1 MLEVIKPLLD
11 SDLVNEE
18 TRKQITEAWDAKLEE
33 IREEV
38 RQDLREEFAGRYEHD
53 KHTMVEALD
62 KMVTEHLSAEISQ
75 VIAEKKALAE
85 DRVKFNTRMTES
97 AEKFDSFM
105 VKKLAEEIQE
115 LRKDRTSQS
124 ATMEKLEKFVI
135 ENLASEITEFH
146 KDKKDVVETKV
157 KLVAEAK
164 DQLDALKKK
173 FIEKSSKL
181 VKEAVT
187 GTLRE
192 ELTQLKEDIKQAR
205 ENNFGRKLFETFAA
219 EYSTSYLNENQE
231 MKGLEAVIVDKDKQ
245 LKEASE
251 KLETSTTE
259 VDAQKAKI
267 ERINEGITRKEK
279 LNELMKP
286 LANKQADVMQSL
298 LESVGT
304 DKLKS
309 AYDKYLPAVLKN
321 EAPRKEILAETR
333 KEVTGNK
340 TIKSQN
346 VDEDNIVLLQKLAGM

>member
-18 TRKQITEAWDAKLEE
+18 TRAQITEAWDAKLLE

-38 RQDLREEFAGRYEHD
+38 TQDLREEFAGRYEHD
-53 KHTMVEALD
+53 KQTMVEALD
-62 KMVTEHLSAEISQ
+62 KMVTENLSAEIEQ

-85 DRVKFNTRMTES
+85 DRVKLNTTMTES
-97 AEKFDSFM
+97 AEKFNTFL
-105 VKKLAEEIQE
+105 VKKLAEEINE
-115 LRKDRTSQS
+115 LRSDRKSQS

-157 KLVAEAK
+157 RLVSEAK
-164 DQLDALKKK
+164 DQLDTLKKK
-173 FIEKSSKL
+173 FVEKSSKL

-187 GTLRE
+187 GTLRD

-231 MKGLEAVIVDKDKQ
+231 MKDLEAVIVDKDKQ
-245 LKEASE
+245 LKEATEKSE
-251 KLETSTTE
+251 ASATE
-259 VDAQKAKI
+259 VEAQKARI
-267 ERINEGITRKEK
+267 EQINEGIARKEK

-286 LANKQADVMQSL
+286 LANKQAEVMQSL
-298 LESVGT
+298 LESVAT
-304 DKLKS
+304 DKIQS
-309 AYDKYLPAVLKN
+309 AYDKYLPAVLKD
-321 EAPRKEILAETR
+321 EAPKKEVLAEAR
-333 KEVTGNK
+333 REVTGNK
-340 TIKSQN
+340 TKHSQTA
-346 VDEDNIVLLQKLAGM
+346 DEGNIVLLQKLAGM

>member
-18 TRKQITEAWDAKLEE
+18 TRKQITEAWDAKLLE

-38 RQDLREEFAGRYEHD
+38 TQDLREEFASRYEHD
-53 KHTMVEALD
+53 KQTMVEALD
-62 KMVTEHLSAEISQ
+62 KMVTENLSAEISQ
-75 VIAEKKALAE
+75 VVAEKKALAE
-85 DRVKFNTRMTES
+85 DRVKFNTTMTES
-97 AEKFDSFM
+97 AEKFNTFL
-105 VKKLAEEIQE
+105 VKKLAEEINE
-115 LRKDRTSQS
+115 LRSDRKSQS

-157 KLVAEAK
+157 RLVAEAK

-205 ENNFGRKLFETFAA
+205 TNNFGRKLFETFAA

-231 MKGLEAVIVDKDKQ
+231 MKELEAVIVEKDKQ
-245 LKEASE
+245 LKEVSE
-251 KLETSTTE
+251 KSEASATE
-259 VDAQKAKI
+259 VEVQKAKI
-267 ERINEGITRKEK
+267 GRINEGIERKEK

-298 LESVGT
+298 LESCTT
-304 DKLKS
+304 DKLQS

-321 EAPRKEILAETR
+321 EAPKKEILAETR

-340 TIKSQN
+340 TNTSQSA
-346 VDEDNIVLLQKLAGM
+346 DEGNIVLLQKLAGM

>member
-1 MLEVIKPLLD
+1 
-11 SDLVNEE
+11 
-18 TRKQITEAWDAKLEE
+18 
-33 IREEV
+33 
-38 RQDLREEFAGRYEHD
+38 
-53 KHTMVEALD
+53 
-62 KMVTEHLSAEISQ
+62 
-75 VIAEKKALAE
+75 
-85 DRVKFNTRMTES
+85 
-97 AEKFDSFM
+97 M

-135 ENLASEITEFH
+135 ESLASEITEFH

-231 MKGLEAVIVDKDKQ
+231 MKGLEAVIVNKDKQ
-245 LKEASE
+245 LKEVSE

-259 VDAQKAKI
+259 VDVQKAKI

-321 EAPRKEILAETR
+321 EAPKKEILAEHR
-333 KEVTGNK
+333 IEVTGNK
-340 TIKSQN
+340 TIKGQN

>member
-18 TRKQITEAWDAKLEE
+18 TRKQITEAWDAKLLE

-53 KHTMVEALD
+53 KQTMVEALD
-62 KMVTEHLSAEISQ
+62 KMVTENLSVEIKQ
-75 VIAEKKALAE
+75 VVAEKEALAE
-85 DRVKFNTRMTES
+85 DRVKLNTTMTES
-97 AEKFDSFM
+97 AEKFNNFL
-105 VKKLAEEIQE
+105 VKKLAEEIGE
-115 LRKDRTSQS
+115 LRSDRKSQS
-124 ATMEKLEKFVI
+124 ATIEKLEQFVI
-135 ENLASEITEFH
+135 NNLAEEISEFH
-146 KDKKDVVETKV
+146 KDKKDVIETKV

-164 DQLDALKKK
+164 DQLDNLKKK

-192 ELTQLKEDIKQAR
+192 ELSQLKEDIKQAR
-205 ENNFGRKLFETFAA
+205 TNNFGRKLFETFAA

-231 MKGLEAVIVDKDKQ
+231 MKELEAVIVEKDKQ
-245 LKEASE
+245 LQEATEKSE
-251 KLETSTTE
+251 ANATE
-259 VDAQKAKI
+259 VEVQKAKI
-267 ERINEGITRKEK
+267 GRINESNERKAK
-279 LNELMKP
+279 LSELMKP
-286 LANKQADVMQSL
+286 LANKQADVMTSL
-298 LESVGT
+298 LESVTT

-321 EAPRKEILAETR
+321 EAPKKEVLSENR

-340 TIKSQN
+340 TKRSQTT
-346 VDEDNIVLLQKLAGM
+346 DQDNIIMMQKLAGM

>member
-18 TRKQITEAWDAKLEE
+18 TRAQITEAWDAKLLE

-38 RQDLREEFAGRYEHD
+38 TQDLREEFAGRYEHD
-53 KHTMVEALD
+53 KQTMVEALD
-62 KMVTEHLSAEISQ
+62 KMVTENLSAEIEQ

-85 DRVKFNTRMTES
+85 DRVKLNTTMTES
-97 AEKFDSFM
+97 AEKFNTFL
-105 VKKLAEEIQE
+105 VKKLAEEINE
-115 LRKDRTSQS
+115 LRSDRKSQS

-157 KLVAEAK
+157 RLVSEAK
-164 DQLDALKKK
+164 DQLDTLKKK
-173 FIEKSSKL
+173 FVEKSSKL

-187 GTLRE
+187 GTLRD

-231 MKGLEAVIVDKDKQ
+231 MKDLEAVIVDKDKQ
-245 LKEASE
+245 LKEATEKSE
-251 KLETSTTE
+251 ASATE
-259 VDAQKAKI
+259 VEAQKARI
-267 ERINEGITRKEK
+267 GRINEGIERKEK

-286 LANKQADVMQSL
+286 LANKQVEVMQSL
-298 LESVGT
+298 LESVAT
-304 DKLKS
+304 DKIQS
-309 AYDKYLPAVLKN
+309 AYDKYLPAVLKD
-321 EAPRKEILAETR
+321 EAPKKEVLAEAR
-333 KEVTGNK
+333 REVTGNK
-340 TIKSQN
+340 TKHSQTA
-346 VDEDNIVLLQKLAGM
+346 DEGNIVLLQKLAGM

>member
-18 TRKQITEAWDAKLEE
+18 TRKQITEAWDTKLEE

-85 DRVKFNTRMTES
+85 DRVKFNTKMTES
-97 AEKFDSFM
+97 AEKFNSFM

-135 ENLASEITEFH
+135 ESLASEITEFH

-231 MKGLEAVIVDKDKQ
+231 MKGLEAVIVNKDKQ
-245 LKEASE
+245 LKEVSE

-267 ERINEGITRKEK
+267 ERINEGIKRKEK

-298 LESVGT
+298 LESVAT
-304 DKLKS
+304 DKIQS

-321 EAPRKEILAETR
+321 EAPKKAILTEHR

-340 TIKSQN
+340 TIKGQN

>member
-18 TRKQITEAWDAKLEE
+18 TRKQITEAWDTKLEE

-53 KHTMVEALD
+53 KQTMVEALD
-62 KMVTEHLSAEISQ
+62 KMVTEHLSAEISK
-75 VIAEKKALAE
+75 VVAEKKALAE
-85 DRVKFNTRMTES
+85 DRVKFNTKMTEAS
-97 AEKFDSFM
+97 EKFNSFM
-105 VKKLAEEIQE
+105 VKKLAEEITE
-115 LRKDRTSQS
+115 LRSDRKSQK

-135 ENLASEITEFH
+135 SNLAEEINEFH
-146 KDKKDVVETKV
+146 KDKKDVIETKV
-157 KLVAEAK
+157 KLVSEAK
-164 DQLDALKKK
+164 DQLDNLKKK

-187 GTLRE
+187 GSLKD

-231 MKGLEAVIVDKDKQ
+231 MKDLEAVIVKKDKQ
-245 LKEASE
+245 LQEATEKSEASA
-251 KLETSTTE
+251 TE
-259 VDAQKAKI
+259 VKAQKAKI
-267 ERINEGITRKEK
+267 EKINEGIERKSK

-286 LANKQADVMQSL
+286 LGNKQAEVMNSL
-298 LESVGT
+298 LESVAT
-304 DKLKS
+304 DKIQS
-309 AYDKYLPAVLKN
+309 AYDKYLPAVLKD
-321 EAPRKEILAETR
+321 EAPSKKIITEAR

-340 TIKSQN
+340 SNKTSQ
-346 VDEDNIVLLQKLAGM
+346 DSEDNIVLLRKLAGM